1 MVAAGAGGAA
11 GRPPA
16 TKKNDG
22 DNDNQEG
29 AGIACALA
37 GLTRAFVF
45 AVKGGLRKGLVK
57 ALLRKKAFLT
67 IGQRTASATLS
78 DHLVSEKATLG
89 GKQKHGSSSSSLGS
103 KSAGRY
109 SIRCEQSIDQE
120 QQIDSLAD
128 FSNLVHAFSASSHQ
142 KWSAGPCSLRNL
154 RCCGFSNL
162 AAAEGL
168 DNPKDEYQAV
178 SSSLDC

>member
-1 MVAAGAGGAA
+1 MVAAGAGAGGAA

-67 IGQRTASATLS
+67 IGQRTASVTLT

-89 GKQKHGSSSSSLGS
+89 GKGKQHGSSSSSLGS

-109 SIRCEQSIDQE
+109 CMQCEWSIDQE
-120 QQIDSLAD
+120 Q
-128 FSNLVHAFSASSHQ
+128 
-142 KWSAGPCSLRNL
+142 
-154 RCCGFSNL
+154 
-162 AAAEGL
+162 
-168 DNPKDEYQAV
+168 
-178 SSSLDC
+178 